1 MSQPEP
7 QPSIIDQHWLTSR
20 RLKAIAAVAVA
31 INLLAIAKWI
41 WQWQFTDLGFLP
53 AGLDFI
59 AYWTAS
65 LMAADGRAALA
76 YDLNAFFA
84 AQKLAVPTVPGLLT
98 WQYPPGFLLLLLLL
112 PLSLLP
118 YLPAYLAWTAS
129 TLLAFG
135 VVLRR
140 IVPPGT
146 SILLLAL
153 PGVMR
158 NATYGQNGFLTGAL
172 MGGGLLLLSTRPL
185 LAGVLFGL
193 LTIKP
198 HLGLLLPMALLA
210 IGAWRTIISAAAT
223 AIVFHAA
230 SLIVLGPDT
239 LGGFIDALPRMTRQL
254 ASGELQIAAMP
265 TVYSFARGLGAQAS
279 TAAMAH
285 CLVAMMVA
293 VIVVK
298 VWRTVADAGM
308 RAAVLTAGSLL
319 ISPYL
324 YDYDLAWLT
333 LPIAWFAVDALRS
346 GWRSLERE
354 LLLLVAMLPMLVRG
368 PLEASG
374 VQPAVLVLLLFFA
387 MTVRRA
393 QRFKETGKAGD
404 LALVSAGA
412 DAGAG
417 HG

>member
-7 QPSIIDQHWLTSR
+7 HPSLVDHHWLTSR
-20 RLKAIAAVAVA
+20 RLKVIAVVAMA
-31 INLLAIAKWI
+31 INLMAIAKWI

-65 LMAADGRAALA
+65 LMAADGRAAMA

-98 WQYPPGFLLLLLLL
+98 WQYPPGFLLLLL

-135 VVLRR
+135 AVLRR

-146 SILLLAL
+146 SILLLLAL

-172 MGGGLLLLSTRPL
+172 MGGGLLLLSTRPV
-185 LAGVLFGL
+185 LAGVLFGV

-210 IGAWRTIISAAAT
+210 IGAWRTIVSAAVT
-223 AIVFHAA
+223 AIVFQTL

-239 LGGFIDALPRMTRQL
+239 LSGFIDALPRMTRQL
-254 ASGELQIAAMP
+254 ASGELPIAAMP
-265 TVYSFARGLGAQAS
+265 TVYSLARGLGVQAAAAA
-279 TAAMAH
+279 TAHA
-285 CLVAMMVA
+285 LVAMMVA
-293 VIVVK
+293 VFVFK
-298 VWRTVADAGM
+298 VWRTVVDAGM

-324 YDYDLAWLT
+324 YDYDLVWLT
-333 LPIAWFAVDALRS
+333 LPIAWFAVDAQRS
-346 GWRSLERE
+346 GWYSLERE
-354 LLLLVAMLPMLVRG
+354 LLLLVAVLPALVRG

-374 VQPAVLVLLLFFA
+374 VQPAVLVLILFFA

-393 QRFKETGKAGD
+393 MRVHQARETREPGLG
-404 LALVSAGA
+404 STGA
-412 DAGAG
+412 ESGAG
-417 HG
+417 RG